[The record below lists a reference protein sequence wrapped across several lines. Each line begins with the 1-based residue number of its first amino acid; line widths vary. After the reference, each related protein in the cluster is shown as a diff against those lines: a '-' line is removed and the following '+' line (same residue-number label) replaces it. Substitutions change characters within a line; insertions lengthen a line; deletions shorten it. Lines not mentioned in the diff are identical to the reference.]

1 MCVAK
6 IPVFFARSTP
16 LYCINYYFCTIGN
29 LKKSNHET
37 RAIYF
42 LHAYFFMLP
51 DGFFTTSYYC
61 N

>member
-1 MCVAK
+1 MKHGLFK
-6 IPVFFARSTP
+6 ITN
-16 LYCINYYFCTIGN
+16 CTKIIIN
-29 LKKSNHET
+29 
-37 RAIYF
+37 IYF